1 MPVVAA
7 TISEARLDHRNET
20 GRTVYE
26 AIIEFQYNF
35 RGRQYESK
43 SPALRGIQ
51 VFPLYEYEANLL
63 EKYKEGGIY
72 NARVFPNMPELAY
85 LEIAPLSRLSIL
97 MFPLILGGFFAYFI
111 GVGAF
116 FYYLT

>member
-20 GRTVYE
+20 GRAVYE

-43 SPALRGIQ
+43 S
-51 VFPLYEYEANLL
+51 L
-63 EKYKEGGIY
+63 ELWVIMYV
-72 NARVFPNMPELAY
+72 AA
-85 LEIAPLSRLSIL
+85 
-97 MFPLILGGFFAYFI
+97 
-111 GVGAF
+111 
-116 FYYLT
+116 T